1 MKRLTMEYEDKR
13 VSLLPCPFCGSD
25 PLIHSYRRHGVRYSV
40 RCGNEFG
47 HCRMNLRTL
56 DYLELEQAVA
66 DWNMRPQEPNEP
78 LTLDELREMDGKPIW
93 VVPLVPDHEDDDMEP
108 EWSVFHAFHPESN
121 FDGYGDRW
129 LAYRR
134 RPGKESE
141 YDNI

>member
-1 MKRLTMEYEDKR
+1 MKRLTMEYEDKT

-56 DYLELEQAVA
+56 DYLELEQAAA

-78 LTLDELREMDGKPIW
+78 LTLDELREMDGKAVWNETMRKW
-93 VVPLVPDHEDDDMEP
+93 VLVDYYWECGPRTVDAQGRWRDLDDCYY
-108 EWSVFHAFHPESN
+108 S
-121 FDGYGDRW
+121 
-129 LAYRR
+129 R
-134 RPGKESE
+134 RPE
-141 YDNI
+141 DNGGAP